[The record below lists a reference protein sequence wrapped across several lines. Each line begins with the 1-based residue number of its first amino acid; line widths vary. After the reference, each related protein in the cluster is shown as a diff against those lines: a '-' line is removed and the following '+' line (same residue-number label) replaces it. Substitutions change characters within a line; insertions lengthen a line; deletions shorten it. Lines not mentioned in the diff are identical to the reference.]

1 MFAKKEKTA
10 GAGTTMS
17 ALIGVVV
24 LVVVAALLFPLIN
37 NQVGNLTDETS
48 NNYVGE
54 NTAAI
59 VSMIPVF
66 YWLAVALAVI
76 GIAIAVIRG
85 ALKG

>member
-10 GAGTTMS
+10 GTGTTMS

-37 NQVGNLTDETS
+37 SQVSDLTDETS
-48 NNYVGE
+48 QNYVGS
-54 NTAAI
+54 NTASI

>member
-1 MFAKKEKTA
+1 MLAKDKTA
-10 GAGTTMS
+10 GTTTMS

-24 LVVVAALLFPLIN
+24 LVVVAALLFPLVN
-37 NQVGNLTDETS
+37 TQVQDLTNES
-48 NNYVGE
+48 NPNYVGD

-66 YWLAVALAVI
+66 YWLAVVLAVI

-85 ALKG
+85 AMKG